1 MAMQLNFSN
10 MLQFFS
16 TISPILLAFFLVMIS
31 LFNTDI
37 KGLVYLG
44 GILIASVINL
54 IIMNTLKQ
62 KPDKDNIPSPA
73 CNLIDFPLNLNEYI
87 SPAFNTMFITF
98 TLTYL
103 YLPMHLISS
112 INYPVLIFICGLLV
126 LDAVT
131 KMTRKCTN
139 FTGIAL
145 GFIVGLV
152 LGILYFVALWK
163 SGHEDLLFFN
173 AEPSNNVV
181 CSRPKKQTFKCS
193 VFKNDAVIG
202 EAYSEQ

>member
-44 GILIASVINL
+44 CILIASLINL
-54 IIMNTLKQ
+54 FIMNTLKV
-62 KPDKDNIPSPA
+62 KSDKIPSPA
-73 CNLIDFPLNLNEYI
+73 CNLMDFPLNLNEYI
-87 SPAFNTMFITF
+87 SPAFNTMFISF
-98 TLTYL
+98 TLMYL
-103 YLPMHLISS
+103 YLPMQYISS

-131 KMTRKCTN
+131 KISRGCTN
-139 FTGIAL
+139 FSGIAL
-145 GFIVGLV
+145 GFLVGSI
-152 LGILYFVALWK
+152 LGIVYFISLWK
-163 SGHEDLLFFN
+163 TGHDDLLFF
-173 AEPSNNVV
+173 
-181 CSRPKKQTFKCS
+181 
-193 VFKNDAVIG
+193 IL
-202 EAYSEQ
+202 

>member
-54 IIMNTLKQ
+54 FIMNTLKV
-62 KPDKDNIPSPA
+62 KSDKIPSPA
-73 CNLIDFPLNLNEYI
+73 CNLMDFPLNLNEYI
-87 SPAFNTMFITF
+87 SPAFNTMFISF
-98 TLTYL
+98 TLMYL
-103 YLPMHLISS
+103 YLPMQYISS

-131 KMTRKCTN
+131 KISRGCTN
-139 FTGIAL
+139 FSGIAL
-145 GFIVGLV
+145 GFLVGSI
-152 LGILYFVALWK
+152 LGIVYFISLWK
-163 SGHEDLLFFN
+163 TGHDDLLFFN
-173 AEPSNNVV
+173 AEPSNNVI
-181 CSRPKKQTFKCS
+181 CSRPKKQTFKCF
-193 VFKNDAVIG
+193 VYKNGEVIG
-202 EAYSEQ
+202 EANSGQ

>member
-54 IIMNTLKQ
+54 FIMNTLKV
-62 KPDKDNIPSPA
+62 KSDKIPSPA
-73 CNLIDFPLNLNEYI
+73 CNLMDFPLNLNEYI
-87 SPAFNTMFITF
+87 SPAFNTMFISF
-98 TLTYL
+98 TLMYL
-103 YLPMHLISS
+103 YLPMQYISS

-126 LDAVT
+126 MDAVT
-131 KMTRKCTN
+131 KISRGCTN
-139 FTGIAL
+139 FSGIAL
-145 GFIVGLV
+145 GFLVGSI
-152 LGILYFVALWK
+152 LGILYFISLWK
-163 SGHEDLLFFN
+163 TGHNDLLFFN
-173 AEPSNNVV
+173 AEPSNNVI
-181 CSRPKKQTFKCS
+181 CSRPKKQNFKCS
-193 VFKNDAVIG
+193 VMKNGVPIG
-202 EAYSEQ
+202 EVN

>member
-54 IIMNTLKQ
+54 FIMNTLKV
-62 KPDKDNIPSPA
+62 KSDKIPYPA
-73 CNLIDFPLNLNEYI
+73 CNLMDFPLNLNEYI
-87 SPAFNTMFITF
+87 SPAFNTMFISF
-98 TLTYL
+98 TLMYL
-103 YLPMHLISS
+103 YLPMQYISS

-131 KMTRKCTN
+131 KISRGCTN
-139 FTGIAL
+139 FSGIAL
-145 GFIVGLV
+145 GFLVGSI
-152 LGILYFVALWK
+152 LGIVYFISLWK
-163 SGHEDLLFFN
+163 TGHDDLLFFN
-173 AEPSNNVV
+173 AEPSNNVI
-181 CSRPKKQTFKCS
+181 CSRPKKQTFKCF
-193 VFKNDAVIG
+193 VYKNGEVIG
-202 EAYSEQ
+202 EANSGQ

>member
-44 GILIASVINL
+44 GILIASLINL
-54 IIMNTLKQ
+54 F
-62 KPDKDNIPSPA
+62 PA
-73 CNLIDFPLNLNEYI
+73 CNLMDFPLNLNEYI
-87 SPAFNTMFITF
+87 SPAFNTMFISF
-98 TLTYL
+98 TLMYL
-103 YLPMHLISS
+103 YLPMQYISS

-131 KMTRKCTN
+131 KISRGCTN
-139 FTGIAL
+139 FSGIAL
-145 GFIVGLV
+145 GFLVGSI
-152 LGILYFVALWK
+152 LGIVYFISLWK
-163 SGHEDLLFFN
+163 TGHDDLLFFN
-173 AEPSNNVV
+173 AEPSNNVI
-181 CSRPKKQTFKCS
+181 CARPKKQTFKCF
-193 VFKNDAVIG
+193 VYKNGEVIG
-202 EAYSEQ
+202 EANSGQ

>member
-54 IIMNTLKQ
+54 FIMNTLKV
-62 KPDKDNIPSPA
+62 KSDKIPSPA
-73 CNLIDFPLNLNEYI
+73 CNLMDFPLNLNEYI
-87 SPAFNTMFITF
+87 SPAFNTMFISF
-98 TLTYL
+98 TLMYL
-103 YLPMHLISS
+103 YLPMQYISS
-112 INYPVLIFICGLLV
+112 INYPVLVFISGLLV

-131 KMTRKCTN
+131 KISRGCTN
-139 FTGIAL
+139 FSGIAL
-145 GFIVGLV
+145 GFLVGSI
-152 LGILYFVALWK
+152 LGILYFISLWK
-163 SGHEDLLFFN
+163 TGHDDLLFFN
-173 AEPSNNVV
+173 AEPSNNVI
-181 CSRPKKQTFKCS
+181 CARPKKQTFKCF
-193 VFKNDAVIG
+193 VYKNGEVIG
-202 EAYSEQ
+202 EANSGQ